1 MTFKTLNSPKMRKEA
16 QIFFFKL
23 LPFLK
28 KNQQKKDPRNYNT
41 LVENFKSR
49 VQME

>member
-1 MTFKTLNSPKMRKEA
+1 MKKLTQTLIVKV
-16 QIFFFKL
+16 F
-23 LPFLK
+23 PFLK
-28 KNQQKKDPRNYNT
+28 KNQPQKSPRNYNT